1 MVSFNYGKWGS
12 EIMYGAIISF
22 WLLTHLINL
31 TFSLYIARRRQIN
44 RQSERFAR
52 SVKGSVQVNEGTNI
66 PMTTIDISDKGL
78 LFRQADSAGLESGR
92 EVFVEL
98 YHAGKTITFNGVIRI
113 KYDDNTKYG
122 LQITILLQIIKTSYI
137 ILLTMVEIRYYTGNK
152 IHG

>member
-1 MVSFNYGKWGS
+1 
-12 EIMYGAIISF
+12 MYGAIISF

-66 PMTTIDISDKGL
+66 PMNEGTNIPMTTIDISDKGL

-92 EVFVEL
+92 EMFVEL

-137 ILLTMVEIRYYTGNK
+137 ILLTMVEIRYYPGNK

>member
-1 MVSFNYGKWGS
+1 
-12 EIMYGAIISF
+12 MYGAIISF

-52 SVKGSVQVNEGTNI
+52 SVKGSVQVNEGTNIPMNEGTNI

-137 ILLTMVEIRYYTGNK
+137 ILLTMVEIRYYPGNK